1 MSHEF
6 FNPQKMREYYTN
18 IPATYPANRDD
29 PHWRKGAE
37 MCVWRHRLQSEQS
50 LQQADIDAF
59 LESYRAEVSRHSVW
73 LALGLE
79 FRRWARERGF
89 YA

>member
-1 MSHEF
+1 MLT
-6 FNPQKMREYYTN
+6 YYRN
-18 IPATYPANRDD
+18 IPVAYPKNSAD

-37 MCVWRHRLQSEQS
+37 MCEWWIRLQGEPN

-59 LESYRAEVSRHSVW
+59 LKSYATETSRHSVW
-73 LALGLE
+73 TSLGYE
-79 FRRWARERGF
+79 FRRWAEEKGF